1 LTFSLAGLLLN
12 SITMTDTTTENLG
25 DLPLGA
31 SDRTIAFF
39 LAESLI
45 HLLQGPNQPA
55 VNHVEII
62 TTEMRS
68 RCKPPRYWLGLL
80 INHLRPDAQ
89 SR

>member
-1 LTFSLAGLLLN
+1 
-12 SITMTDTTTENLG
+12 MTYTTTENLD

-31 SDRTIAFF
+31 SDRTITFL

-55 VNHVEII
+55 ANHVGNI

-68 RCKPPRYWLGLL
+68 RSKPPRYWLGLL